1 MHVSTLIHLYKVVF
15 LKIMRISTYLDSGG
29 AETSM
34 RLYLKELSKRNEV
47 YLIYFYGN
55 DKFREEME
63 KEGIITYQ
71 LPFSITGMV
80 RSLVLYKF
88 IKPDVVHTS
97 LYKAEFF
104 GFLLKIFYRCRLV
117 TNRDVDIW
125 DFSKYRAFNRIIDK
139 IFHKYLYYL
148 FVDKIIAITHH
159 IRNYML
165 YDFGFRTSKIDVVYY
180 GLPIKN
186 YTKKK
191 KRLNNKL
198 VVGFV
203 GRLVYQKGIDTFVK
217 TLLNLKIKKKIEV
230 VVCGDGYYRDFL
242 KLVQKYMPKNVEL
255 RLEGHVKNINSY
267 YEKMHVLFLPTKYEG
282 FGLVFIESLLH
293 NIIVLTSN
301 IKPLDE
307 VLDKHALFCKSENHE
322 CFAEKIEEIYKNYD
336 NIYNNLFKDIENHLD
351 KFDIKKNAKYL
362 ENIYLSLTYGKS

>member
-1 MHVSTLIHLYKVVF
+1 MHVNTPTHSYKVMF

-34 RLYLKELSKRNEV
+34 RLYLKELSKRNKI
-47 YLIYFYGN
+47 YLLYFYGN
-55 DKFREEME
+55 DEFRKEMEEM
-63 KEGIITYQ
+63 GIMTYK
-71 LPFSITGMV
+71 LPFSIKGIV

-97 LYKAEFF
+97 LYKAEFL
-104 GFLLKIFYRCRLV
+104 GLVLKIIYRCKLV

-125 DFSKYRAFNRIIDK
+125 DFSKYKVFNRAMDK

-159 IRNYML
+159 IKNYIL
-165 YDFGFRTSKIDVVYY
+165 YDFGFRTSKIEVVYY
-180 GLPIKN
+180 GLPINK
-186 YTKKK
+186 YTKRKK
-191 KRLNNKL
+191 KLNNKL

-217 TLLNLKIKKKIEV
+217 TLLNLKTKNKVEV

-242 KLVQKYMPKNVEL
+242 KTIQQYLPKNIEL
-255 RLEGHVKNINSY
+255 KLEGYVKNITSY
-267 YEKMHVLFLPTKYEG
+267 YEKMHLLFLPTKYEG

-293 NIIVLTSN
+293 NVIVLTSN

-307 VLDKHALFCKSENHE
+307 VLNGHALFCEREDYK
-322 CFAEKIEEIYKNYD
+322 CFAEKIEKICKNYD
-336 NIYNNLFKDIENHLD
+336 KVYNNLFKDIEKHLD
-351 KFDIKKNAKYL
+351 KFDISRNSEHL
-362 ENIYLSLTYGKS
+362 ERIYLSLTNRKS